1 MPGAIFLAPAREKVV
16 SKTLEAHLIGRIRSC
31 LSDCCH
37 ACALAVAG
45 AVEVGVV
52 ALAGVETL
60 CGGGGVR
67 VGPRS
72 E

>member
-37 ACALAVAG
+37 TCALAG

-60 CGGGGVR
+60 CGALYGLWAG
-67 VGPRS
+67 S
-72 E
+72 L